1 VLLEGDAVT
10 GDAMNVRGLGDR
22 WVAGETLPGVAYAF
36 GDPVE
41 VVDGAR
47 AGARGTI
54 ALLLAV
60 SPEPRYLVALGGGG
74 DARVR
79 QSGLRRATR
88 GGTGET

>member
-1 VLLEGDAVT
+1 
-10 GDAMNVRGLGDR
+10 MNVRGLGDR
-22 WVAGETLPGVAYAF
+22 WVAGETIPGVAYAF

-41 VVDGAR
+41 VADGAR

-74 DARVR
+74 GDARVR
-79 QSGLRRATR
+79 QSGLRRVTR
-88 GGTGET
+88 WGTGET